1 MVPDGP
7 PAIAGTSPAN
17 AVFTRIF
24 WTPAVLPPPLESC
37 LGPATLRREG
47 TLLGKGPC
55 PMARPSLVTHPRE
68 VLLSRAHSFLEA
80 RRGEEILAFLR
91 KQREERV
98 AKELI
103 SHPHKAKIKT
113 DQVR

>member
-1 MVPDGP
+1 MGPEGP

-24 WTPAVLPPPLESC
+24 WTSAVLPPPLESC
-37 LGPATLRREG
+37 LAQ
-47 TLLGKGPC
+47 
-55 PMARPSLVTHPRE
+55 
-68 VLLSRAHSFLEA
+68 A

-113 DQVR
+113 DQ

>member
-24 WTPAVLPPPLESC
+24 WTSAVLPPPLESC
-37 LGPATLRREG
+37 LGPATLRHEG
-47 TLLGKGPC
+47 TLPGKG
-55 PMARPSLVTHPRE
+55 
-68 VLLSRAHSFLEA
+68 A

-113 DQVR
+113 DQVRTEKLRRIGKLPR